1 MNQILTTAQK
11 RARTKRR
18 NEIEQEISRI
28 EYLLTNYKWNPDE
41 RKVVE
46 INLHKLKQMRDELAS
61 DKEIQEANK

>member
-18 NEIEQEISRI
+18 IEIEQEISRI
-28 EYLLTNYKWNPDE
+28 EYLLANYKWDPDE

>member
-1 MNQILTTAQK
+1 MNQILTAQK

-28 EYLLTNYKWNPDE
+28 EYLLANYKWDPDE

>member
-28 EYLLTNYKWNPDE
+28 EYLLANYKWDPDE

-46 INLHKLKQMRDELAS
+46 INLSKLKQMRDELAS